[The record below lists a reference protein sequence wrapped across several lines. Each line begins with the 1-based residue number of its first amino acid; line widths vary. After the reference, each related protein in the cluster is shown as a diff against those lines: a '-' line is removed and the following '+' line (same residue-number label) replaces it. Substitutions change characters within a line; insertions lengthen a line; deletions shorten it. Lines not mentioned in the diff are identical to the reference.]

1 VPDPTYHPYTAW
13 EDWQAGMW
21 QTPTSPDR
29 DMQRAAH
36 VLASPGLFRD
46 AARMMLREWPNA
58 AEHNL
63 TTNLASNRYSWVG
76 QATCCH
82 LANVP
87 EVATR
92 AAWWTL
98 TPAEQVAANAV
109 AAEVIAEW
117 EADREES
124 ERPGL
129 FLIEFPA
136 HTAGEAQRSA

>member
-1 VPDPTYHPYTAW
+1 MPDPRYHPYTAW
-13 EDWQAGMW
+13 EDWRAGMW
-21 QTPTSPDR
+21 QAPVNPDAQV
-29 DMQRAAH
+29 QRAAH
-36 VLASPGLFRD
+36 ILASPNVFRE
-46 AARMMLREWPNA
+46 AARVMLREWPNA

-87 EVATR
+87 ETATR

-98 TPAEQVAANAV
+98 TPGEQVAANAV

-117 EADREES
+117 EATREEC

-129 FLIEFPA
+129 FLIHGGA
-136 HTAGEAQRSA
+136 HTNASVEVA